1 MKWPPAGADHP
12 GFGLF
17 LGRFHPL
24 VVHLPITLVLL
35 VPLFELLGRSEPRSH
50 LKQAAGF
57 VLGLAAAAA
66 ILAAWDGWL
75 LGWTG
80 GYKGPVVQRH
90 MYGGIWFATVCLA
103 AASVR
108 AIELSRPVSFSLH
121 LPPRVYGGEA
131 HAGRPAGTFRDA
143 LYAVLL
149 AAAVGLMVWAS
160 HNGGSLSHGPT
171 FLTEYFPRWLG
182 GRGVEAA
189 SRRLPAPA
197 GAPAPRTVYAAQ
209 IQPIFTRSCVA
220 CHGPAKHKANL
231 RLDSYAGLMA
241 GGDSGAEI
249 DPWLP
254 NKSELYRRITL
265 PPDDD
270 DFMPNNGKNLLTPA
284 ELAAIRA
291 WILAGASDKQPLP

>member
-1 MKWPPAGADHP
+1 M
-12 GFGLF
+12 L
-17 LGRFHPL
+17 
-24 VVHLPITLVLL
+24 HLPIALVLL
-35 VPLFELLGRSEPRSH
+35 VPLFELVGRSAPRSH
-50 LKQAAGF
+50 LKAAAGF

-80 GYKGPVVQRH
+80 GYKGPVVLRH

-103 AASVR
+103 AASAR
-108 AIELSRPVSFSLH
+108 AISLGRTSGR
-121 LPPRVYGGEA
+121 LNGGEA
-131 HAGRPAGTFRDA
+131 QPSQSTGMAGG
-143 LYAVLL
+143 AVYSLLL
-149 AAAVGLMVWAS
+149 AAAVCLMVWAS

-171 FLTEYFPRWLG
+171 FLTEYLPRWLG
-182 GRGVEAA
+182 GRATEAA
-189 SRRLPAPA
+189 SRRVPAPA
-197 GAPAPRTVYAAQ
+197 GAAAAPRTVYAAQ

-220 CHGPAKHKANL
+220 CHGPTKHKANL
-231 RLDSYAGLMA
+231 RLDSYAALMA

-265 PPDDD
+265 SPDDD

-284 ELAAIRA
+284 ELAAIRS